1 MTMPMP
7 NTKDIEKMG
16 KPSLSKRIVYSLL
29 KKLIDGHIRLVE
41 NGHEVLFGNPDAS
54 INVTITIHDQ
64 KAYSRILWG
73 GSIGA
78 GEAYV
83 EGLWSSD
90 NLVDV
95 IRLFSRNLAT
105 LEKHEQRFGFLL
117 NIINMFKHRLNRNS
131 KAGSR
136 TNIAAHYDLS
146 NEMYQFFLDEAM
158 QYSSG
163 IFPHKTTTLEEAQ
176 QHKLKTICDA
186 LKLTKD
192 DHLLEIGT
200 GWGGLACYAAK
211 NYGCQVTTTT
221 ISEAQFDLAQ
231 QRISDAHLNHKI
243 TLLKKDYRD
252 LTGQYSK
259 IVSIEMIEAVGHKFM
274 PTYFKTLDKLL
285 KPGGTSFIQAITMND
300 QRYDSYVNNV
310 DFIQRNIFPGGHL
323 PSVSVICDLV
333 KNNTNMYMKQLSDY
347 RIDYARTLS
356 AWRASFLD
364 NREAIQSL
372 GFNDDFIRLWEYYF
386 SYCEGGFRESAIGLA
401 HIELIKN
408 EY

>member
-1 MTMPMP
+1 MNMS
-7 NTKDIEKMG
+7 NTKAIEKTENA
-16 KPSLSKRIVYSLL
+16 SFSKRIVFSLL
-29 KKLIDGHIRLVE
+29 KKLTDGHIRLIE
-41 NGHEVLFGNPDAS
+41 NGNVVLFGNSDAG
-54 INVTITIHDQ
+54 IKVTITIHDP

-83 EGLWSSD
+83 EGLWSSE

-95 IRLFSRNLAT
+95 IRLFSRNLAA

-117 NIINMFKHRLNRNS
+117 NITNMVKHRLNRNS

-163 IFPHKTTTLEEAQ
+163 IFPHETTTLEEAQ
-176 QHKLKTICDA
+176 QHKLKTICEA
-186 LKLTKD
+186 LNLTED
-192 DHLLEIGT
+192 DQLLEIGT

-211 NYGCQVTTTT
+211 NYGCHVTTTT
-221 ISEAQFDLAQ
+221 ISDAQFDLAQ
-231 QRISDAHLNHKI
+231 QRINDENLNHKI

-274 PTYFKTLDKLL
+274 PTYFEMLDKLL
-285 KPGGTSFIQAITMND
+285 KPGGKSFIQAITMND
-300 QRYDSYVNNV
+300 QRYDNYVNNV

-347 RIDYARTLS
+347 RIDYAKTLS

>member
-1 MTMPMP
+1 MNIPG
-7 NTKDIEKMG
+7 TKAIETTK
-16 KPSLSKRIVYSLL
+16 SASFSKRIVFSLL
-29 KKLIDGHIRLVE
+29 KKLTAGHIRLIE
-41 NGHEVLFGNPDAS
+41 NGKEAMFGDSHAD
-54 INVTITIHDQ
+54 IKATITIHDQ

-83 EGLWSSD
+83 EGLWSSE

-95 IRLFSRNLAT
+95 IRLFSRNLAA

-117 NIINMFKHRLNRNS
+117 NIINMVKHRLNRNS

-146 NEMYQFFLDEAM
+146 NEMYRFFLDDAM

-163 IFPHKTTTLEEAQ
+163 IFPHETTTLEEAQ
-176 QHKLKTICDA
+176 QHKLKTICEA
-186 LKLTKD
+186 LNLTED
-192 DHLLEIGT
+192 DQLLEIGT

-211 NYGCQVTTTT
+211 NYGCHVTTTT
-221 ISEAQFDLAQ
+221 ISDAQFDLAK
-231 QRISDAHLNHKI
+231 QRINDENLSHKI

-274 PTYFKTLDKLL
+274 PTYFGMLDQLL
-285 KPGGTSFIQAITMND
+285 KPGGKSFIQAITMND

-323 PSVSVICDLV
+323 PSVSVICDLL

>member
-1 MTMPMP
+1 MSIS
-7 NTKDIEKMG
+7 NIKDIEQMG
-16 KPSLSKRIVYSLL
+16 KSSLSKKVVFSLL
-29 KKLIDGHIRLVE
+29 KKLTDGHIRLIE
-41 NGHEVLFGNPDAS
+41 NGQEVSFGNSDAN
-54 INVTITIHDQ
+54 IKATVCVHDQ

-117 NIINMFKHRLNRNS
+117 NIVNMFKHRSNRNS
-131 KAGSR
+131 KEGSR

-146 NEMYQFFLDEAM
+146 NEMYEVFLDKAM
-158 QYSSG
+158 QYSSA
-163 IFPHKTTTLEEAQ
+163 IFPHETTTLEEAQ
-176 QHKLKTICDA
+176 QHKLKTICESLD
-186 LKLTKD
+186 LSEN

-200 GWGGLACYAAK
+200 GWGGLACYAAQ

-221 ISEAQFDLAQ
+221 ISDAQFDLAQ
-231 QRISDAHLNHKI
+231 KRINDADLHQKI

-252 LTGQYSK
+252 LTGEYSK

-274 PTYFKTLDKLL
+274 PTYFGMLDKLL
-285 KPGGTSFIQAITMND
+285 KPGGKSFIQAITMND

-356 AWRASFLD
+356 AWRATFLA

-372 GFNDDFIRLWEYYF
+372 GFSDDFIRLWDYYF
-386 SYCEGGFRESAIGLA
+386 CYCEGGFRESAIGLA
-401 HIELIKN
+401 HIQLIKN

>member
-1 MTMPMP
+1 VNIPS
-7 NTKDIEKMG
+7 TKAIETTK
-16 KPSLSKRIVYSLL
+16 SASFSKRIVFSLL
-29 KKLIDGHIRLVE
+29 KKLTAGHIRLIE
-41 NGHEVLFGNPDAS
+41 NGKEAMFGDSHAD
-54 INVTITIHDQ
+54 IKATITIHDQ

-83 EGLWSSD
+83 EGLWSSE

-95 IRLFSRNLAT
+95 IRLFSRNLAA

-117 NIINMFKHRLNRNS
+117 NIINMVKHRLNRNS

-146 NEMYQFFLDEAM
+146 NEMYRFFLDDAM

-163 IFPHKTTTLEEAQ
+163 IFPHETTTLEEAQ
-176 QHKLKTICDA
+176 QHKLKTICEA
-186 LKLTKD
+186 LNLTED
-192 DHLLEIGT
+192 DQLLEIGT

-211 NYGCQVTTTT
+211 NYGCHVTTTT
-221 ISEAQFDLAQ
+221 ISDAQFDLAK
-231 QRISDAHLNHKI
+231 QRINDENLSHKI

-274 PTYFKTLDKLL
+274 PTYFGMLDQLL
-285 KPGGTSFIQAITMND
+285 KPGGKSFIQAITMND

-323 PSVSVICDLV
+323 PSVSVICDLL

>member
-1 MTMPMP
+1 MNMPS
-7 NTKDIEKMG
+7 TKAIETTK
-16 KPSLSKRIVYSLL
+16 SASFSKRIVFSLL
-29 KKLIDGHIRLVE
+29 KKLTAGHIRLIE
-41 NGHEVLFGNPDAS
+41 NGNEALFGDSHAD
-54 INVTITIHDQ
+54 IKATITIHDQ

-83 EGLWSSD
+83 EGLWSSE

-95 IRLFSRNLAT
+95 IRLFSRNLAA

-117 NIINMFKHRLNRNS
+117 NIINMVKHRLNRNS

-146 NEMYQFFLDEAM
+146 NEMYRFFLDEAM

-163 IFPHKTTTLEEAQ
+163 IFPHETTTLEEAQ
-176 QHKLKTICDA
+176 QHKLKTICEA
-186 LKLTKD
+186 LNLTED
-192 DHLLEIGT
+192 DQLLEIGT

-211 NYGCQVTTTT
+211 NYGCHVTTTT
-221 ISEAQFDLAQ
+221 ISDAQFDLAQ
-231 QRISDAHLNHKI
+231 QRINDENLSRKI

-274 PTYFKTLDKLL
+274 STYFEMLDQLL
-285 KPGGTSFIQAITMND
+285 KPGGKSFIQAITMND
-300 QRYDSYVNNV
+300 QRYDNYVNNV

-323 PSVSVICDLV
+323 PSVSVMCDLL

-347 RIDYARTLS
+347 RIDYAKTLS

>member
-1 MTMPMP
+1 MSIS
-7 NTKDIEKMG
+7 NIKDIEQMG
-16 KPSLSKRIVYSLL
+16 KSSLSKKVVFSLL
-29 KKLIDGHIRLVE
+29 KKLTDGHIRLIE
-41 NGHEVLFGNPDAS
+41 NGQEVSFGNSDAN
-54 INVTITIHDQ
+54 IKATVCVHDQ

-117 NIINMFKHRLNRNS
+117 NIVNMFKHRSNRNS
-131 KAGSR
+131 KEGSR

-146 NEMYQFFLDEAM
+146 NEMYEVFLDKAM
-158 QYSSG
+158 QYSSA
-163 IFPHKTTTLEEAQ
+163 IFPHETTSLEEAQ
-176 QHKLKTICDA
+176 QHKLKTICESLD
-186 LKLTKD
+186 LSEN

-200 GWGGLACYAAK
+200 GWGGLACYAAQ

-221 ISEAQFDLAQ
+221 ISDAQFDLAQ
-231 QRISDAHLNHKI
+231 KRINDADLHQKI

-252 LTGQYSK
+252 LTGEYSK

-274 PTYFKTLDKLL
+274 PTYFGMLDKLL
-285 KPGGTSFIQAITMND
+285 KPGGKSFIQAITMND

-356 AWRASFLD
+356 AWRATFLA

-372 GFNDDFIRLWEYYF
+372 GFSDDFIRLWDYYF
-386 SYCEGGFRESAIGLA
+386 CYCEGGFRESAIGLA
-401 HIELIKN
+401 HIQLIKN

>member
-1 MTMPMP
+1 
-7 NTKDIEKMG
+7 MG
-16 KPSLSKRIVYSLL
+16 KSSLSKKVVFSLL
-29 KKLIDGHIRLVE
+29 KKLTDGHIRLIE
-41 NGHEVLFGNPDAS
+41 NGQEVSFGNSDAN
-54 INVTITIHDQ
+54 IKATVCVHDQ

-83 EGLWSSD
+83 EGMWSSD

-117 NIINMFKHRLNRNS
+117 NIVNMFKHRSNRNS
-131 KAGSR
+131 KTGSR

-146 NEMYQFFLDEAM
+146 NEMYEVFLDKAM
-158 QYSSG
+158 QYSSA
-163 IFPHKTTTLEEAQ
+163 IFPHETTTLEEAQ
-176 QHKLKTICDA
+176 QHKLKTICESLD
-186 LKLTKD
+186 LSEN

-200 GWGGLACYAAK
+200 GWGGLACYAAQ

-221 ISEAQFDLAQ
+221 ISDAQFDLAQ
-231 QRISDAHLNHKI
+231 KRINDADLHQKI

-252 LTGQYSK
+252 LTGEYSK
-259 IVSIEMIEAVGHKFM
+259 IVSIEMIEAVGHKFT
-274 PTYFKTLDKLL
+274 PTYFGMLDKLL
-285 KPGGTSFIQAITMND
+285 KPGGKSFIQAITMND

-356 AWRASFLD
+356 AWRATFLA

-372 GFNDDFIRLWEYYF
+372 GFSDDFIRLWDYYF
-386 SYCEGGFRESAIGLA
+386 CYCEGGFRESAIGLA
-401 HIELIKN
+401 HIQLIKN

>member
-1 MTMPMP
+1 MNMPE
-7 NTKDIEKMG
+7 TTYVEKIG
-16 KPSLSKRIVYSLL
+16 NLSFSKRIVFSLL
-29 KKLIDGHIRLVE
+29 KKLTDGHIRLIE
-41 NGHEVLFGNPDAS
+41 NGNEVLFGNGDAT
-54 INVTITIHDQ
+54 IQATITIHDP

-95 IRLFSRNLAT
+95 IRLFSRNLAA

-117 NIINMFKHRLNRNS
+117 NIINMIKHRLNRNS
-131 KAGSR
+131 TAGSR

-146 NEMYQFFLDEAM
+146 NEMYRFFLDEAM

-163 IFPHKTTTLEEAQ
+163 IFPHETTTLAEAQ
-176 QHKLKTICDA
+176 QYKLKTICEA
-186 LKLTKD
+186 LNLTED
-192 DHLLEIGT
+192 DQLLEIGT
-200 GWGGLACYAAK
+200 GWGGLACYAAT
-211 NYGCQVTTTT
+211 NYGCHVTTTT
-221 ISEAQFDLAQ
+221 ISDAQFDLAQ
-231 QRISDAHLNHKI
+231 QRINDENLSHKI

-274 PTYFKTLDKLL
+274 PTYFEMLDQLL
-285 KPGGTSFIQAITMND
+285 KPGGKTFIQAITMND
-300 QRYDSYVNNV
+300 QRYDNYVNNV

-323 PSVSVICDLV
+323 PSVSVICDLL

-347 RIDYARTLS
+347 RIDYAKTLS

>member
-1 MTMPMP
+1 MTIPYI
-7 NTKDIEKMG
+7 KDIEK
-16 KPSLSKRIVYSLL
+16 KRSPSFSKRIVFSLL
-29 KKLIDGHIRLVE
+29 KKLVDGHIRLIE
-41 NGHEVLFGNPDAS
+41 GDHEIEFGHSDAS
-54 INVTITIHDQ
+54 IQATITIHDQ

-136 TNIAAHYDLS
+136 TNVAAHYDLS
-146 NEMYQFFLDEAM
+146 NDMYQCFLDEAM

-163 IFPHKTTTLEEAQ
+163 IFPHETATLEEAQ
-176 QHKLKTICDA
+176 QYKLKTICES
-186 LKLTKD
+186 LNLSED

-221 ISEAQFDLAQ
+221 ISEAQFELAQ
-231 QRISDAHLNHKI
+231 QRIDDEDLNHKI

-274 PTYFKTLDKLL
+274 PTYFAMLDKLL
-285 KPGGTSFIQAITMND
+285 KPGGKSFIQAITMND

-347 RIDYARTLS
+347 RIDYAKTLS
-356 AWRASFLD
+356 AWRLSFLD

-372 GFNDDFIRLWEYYF
+372 GFSDDFIRLWEYYF
-386 SYCEGGFRESAIGLA
+386 CYCEGGFRESAIGLA

>member
-1 MTMPMP
+1 MNTAT
-7 NTKDIEKMG
+7 TKDISAIG
-16 KPSLSKRIVYSLL
+16 STSFSKRVVLSLL
-29 KKLIDGHIRLVE
+29 RKLTDGHIRLIE
-41 NGHEVLFGNPDAS
+41 NGNELFFGSNDAD
-54 INVTITIHDQ
+54 IKATIIIHDP

-83 EGLWSSD
+83 EGLWSSE

-95 IRLFSRNLAT
+95 IRLFSRNLAA

-117 NIINMFKHRLNRNS
+117 NIVNMVKHRLNRNS

-146 NEMYQFFLDEAM
+146 NEMYRFFLDEAM

-163 IFPHKTTTLEEAQ
+163 IFPHETTTLAEAQ
-176 QHKLKTICDA
+176 QYKLKTICEA
-186 LKLTKD
+186 LNLTED
-192 DHLLEIGT
+192 DQLLEIGT

-211 NYGCQVTTTT
+211 NYGCHVTTTT
-221 ISEAQFDLAQ
+221 ISDAQFDLAQ
-231 QRISDAHLNHKI
+231 QRINDENLSHKI

-274 PTYFKTLDKLL
+274 PTYFEMLDKLL
-285 KPGGTSFIQAITMND
+285 KPGGKSFIQAITMND

-323 PSVSVICDLV
+323 PSVSVICDLL

-347 RIDYARTLS
+347 RIDYAKTLS

>member
-1 MTMPMP
+1 MTIPYI
-7 NTKDIEKMG
+7 KDIEK
-16 KPSLSKRIVYSLL
+16 KRSPSFSKRIVFSLL
-29 KKLIDGHIRLVE
+29 KKLVDGHIRLIE
-41 NGHEVLFGNPDAS
+41 GDHEIEFGHSDAS
-54 INVTITIHDQ
+54 IQATITIHDQ

-136 TNIAAHYDLS
+136 TNVAAHYDLS
-146 NEMYQFFLDEAM
+146 NDMYQCFLDEAM

-163 IFPHKTTTLEEAQ
+163 IFPHETATLEEAQ
-176 QHKLKTICDA
+176 QYKLKTICES
-186 LKLTKD
+186 LNLSED

-221 ISEAQFDLAQ
+221 ISEAQFELAQ
-231 QRISDAHLNHKI
+231 QRINDEDLNHKI

-274 PTYFKTLDKLL
+274 PTYFAMLDKLL
-285 KPGGTSFIQAITMND
+285 KPGGKSFIQAITMND

-347 RIDYARTLS
+347 RIDYAKTLS
-356 AWRASFLD
+356 AWRLSFLD

-372 GFNDDFIRLWEYYF
+372 GFSDDFIRLWEYYF
-386 SYCEGGFRESAIGLA
+386 CYCEGGFRESAIGLA

>member
-1 MTMPMP
+1 VNIPS
-7 NTKDIEKMG
+7 TKAIETTK
-16 KPSLSKRIVYSLL
+16 SASFSKRIVFSLL
-29 KKLIDGHIRLVE
+29 KKLTAGHIRLIE
-41 NGHEVLFGNPDAS
+41 NGKEAMFGDSHAD
-54 INVTITIHDQ
+54 IKATITIHDQ

-83 EGLWSSD
+83 EGLWSSE

-95 IRLFSRNLAT
+95 IRLFSRNLAA

-117 NIINMFKHRLNRNS
+117 NIINMVKHRLNRNS

-146 NEMYQFFLDEAM
+146 NEMYRFFLDDSM

-163 IFPHKTTTLEEAQ
+163 IFPHETTTLEEAQ
-176 QHKLKTICDA
+176 QHKLKTICEA
-186 LKLTKD
+186 LNLTED
-192 DHLLEIGT
+192 DQLLEIGT

-211 NYGCQVTTTT
+211 NYGCHVTTTT
-221 ISEAQFDLAQ
+221 ISDAQFDLAK
-231 QRISDAHLNHKI
+231 QRINDENLSHKI

-274 PTYFKTLDKLL
+274 PTYFGMLDQLL
-285 KPGGTSFIQAITMND
+285 KPGGKSFIQAITMND

-323 PSVSVICDLV
+323 PSVSVICDLL

>member
-1 MTMPMP
+1 MNTAT
-7 NTKDIEKMG
+7 TKDISAIG
-16 KPSLSKRIVYSLL
+16 STSFSKRVVLSLL
-29 KKLIDGHIRLVE
+29 RKLTDGHIRLIE
-41 NGHEVLFGNPDAS
+41 NGNELFFGSNDAD
-54 INVTITIHDQ
+54 IKATIIIHDS

-83 EGLWSSD
+83 EGLWSSE

-95 IRLFSRNLAT
+95 IRLFSRNLAA

-117 NIINMFKHRLNRNS
+117 NIVNMVKHRLNRNS

-146 NEMYQFFLDEAM
+146 NEMYRFFLDEAM

-163 IFPHKTTTLEEAQ
+163 IFPHETTTLAEAQ
-176 QHKLKTICDA
+176 QYKLKTICEA
-186 LKLTKD
+186 LNLTED
-192 DHLLEIGT
+192 DQLLEIGT

-211 NYGCQVTTTT
+211 NYGCHVTTTT
-221 ISEAQFDLAQ
+221 ISDAQFDLAQ
-231 QRISDAHLNHKI
+231 QRINDENLSHKI

-274 PTYFKTLDKLL
+274 PTYFEMLDKLL
-285 KPGGTSFIQAITMND
+285 KPGGKSFIQAITMND
-300 QRYDSYVNNV
+300 QRYDSYINNV

-323 PSVSVICDLV
+323 PSVSVICDLL

-347 RIDYARTLS
+347 RIDYAKTLS

>member
-1 MTMPMP
+1 MNMAEATY
-7 NTKDIEKMG
+7 IEKMG
-16 KPSLSKRIVYSLL
+16 KRSFSKRIVFSLL
-29 KKLIDGHIRLVE
+29 KKLTDGHIRLIE
-41 NGHEVLFGNPDAS
+41 NGNEVLFGNGDAT
-54 INVTITIHDQ
+54 IKATITIHDP

-95 IRLFSRNLAT
+95 IRLFSRNLAA

-117 NIINMFKHRLNRNS
+117 NIINMVKHRLNRNS

-146 NEMYQFFLDEAM
+146 NEMYRFFLDEAM

-163 IFPHKTTTLEEAQ
+163 IFPHETTTLAEAQ
-176 QHKLKTICDA
+176 QYKLKTICEA
-186 LKLTKD
+186 LNLTED
-192 DHLLEIGT
+192 DQLLEIGT

-211 NYGCQVTTTT
+211 NYGCHVTTTT
-221 ISEAQFDLAQ
+221 ISDAQFDLAQ
-231 QRISDAHLNHKI
+231 QRINDENLSHKI

-274 PTYFKTLDKLL
+274 PTYFEMLDKLL
-285 KPGGTSFIQAITMND
+285 KPGGKSFIQAITMND

-323 PSVSVICDLV
+323 PSVSVICDLL

-347 RIDYARTLS
+347 RIDYAKTLS

-364 NREAIQSL
+364 NRESIQSL

>member
-1 MTMPMP
+1 MNMPS
-7 NTKDIEKMG
+7 TKAIETTK
-16 KPSLSKRIVYSLL
+16 SASFSKRIVFSLL
-29 KKLIDGHIRLVE
+29 KKLTAGHIRLIE
-41 NGHEVLFGNPDAS
+41 NGNEALFGDSHAD
-54 INVTITIHDQ
+54 IKATITIHDQ

-83 EGLWSSD
+83 EGLWSSE

-95 IRLFSRNLAT
+95 IRLFSRNLAA

-117 NIINMFKHRLNRNS
+117 NIINMVKHRLNRNS

-146 NEMYQFFLDEAM
+146 NEMYRFFLDEAM

-163 IFPHKTTTLEEAQ
+163 IFPHETTTLEEAQ
-176 QHKLKTICDA
+176 QHKLKTICEA
-186 LKLTKD
+186 LNLTKD
-192 DHLLEIGT
+192 DQLLEIGT

-211 NYGCQVTTTT
+211 NYGCHVTTTT
-221 ISEAQFDLAQ
+221 ISDAQFDLAQ
-231 QRISDAHLNHKI
+231 QRINDENLSHKI

-274 PTYFKTLDKLL
+274 STYFEMLDQLL
-285 KPGGTSFIQAITMND
+285 KPGGKSFIQAITMND
-300 QRYDSYVNNV
+300 QRYDNYVNNV

-323 PSVSVICDLV
+323 PSVSVMCDLL

-347 RIDYARTLS
+347 RIDYAKTLS

>member
-1 MTMPMP
+1 MTIPY
-7 NTKDIEKMG
+7 TKDIEKMK
-16 KPSLSKRIVYSLL
+16 KPSFSKRIVFSLL
-29 KKLIDGHIRLVE
+29 KKLIDGHIRLIE
-41 NGHEVLFGNPDAS
+41 GGHELEFGNSDAN
-54 INVTITIHDQ
+54 IKATITIHDQ

-146 NEMYQFFLDEAM
+146 NEMYEVFLDKAM

-163 IFPHKTTTLEEAQ
+163 IFPLETTTLEEAQ
-176 QHKLKTICDA
+176 QHKLKTICEA
-186 LKLTKD
+186 LNLSED

-200 GWGGLACYAAK
+200 GWGGLACYAAQ

-221 ISEAQFDLAQ
+221 ISEAQFELAQ
-231 QRISDAHLNHKI
+231 QRINEQGLDHKI
-243 TLLKKDYRD
+243 TLLKQDYRD
-252 LTGQYSK
+252 LTGRYSK

-274 PTYFKTLDKLL
+274 PTYFGMLNKLL
-285 KPGGTSFIQAITMND
+285 KPGGKSFIQAITMND

-333 KNNTNMYMKQLSDY
+333 KINTNMYMKQLSDC
-347 RIDYARTLS
+347 RIDYAKTLS
-356 AWRASFLD
+356 AWRLSFLD

-372 GFNDDFIRLWEYYF
+372 GFSDDFIRLWEYYF
-386 SYCEGGFRESAIGLA
+386 CYCEGGFRESAIGLA

>member
-1 MTMPMP
+1 VNIPG
-7 NTKDIEKMG
+7 TKAIETTKIA
-16 KPSLSKRIVYSLL
+16 SFSKRIVFSLL
-29 KKLIDGHIRLVE
+29 KKLTAGHIRLIE
-41 NGHEVLFGNPDAS
+41 NGTEAMFGDSHAD
-54 INVTITIHDQ
+54 IKATITIHDQ

-83 EGLWSSD
+83 EGLWSSE

-95 IRLFSRNLAT
+95 IRLFSRNLAA

-117 NIINMFKHRLNRNS
+117 NIINMVKHRLNRNS

-146 NEMYQFFLDEAM
+146 NEMYRFFLDDAM

-163 IFPHKTTTLEEAQ
+163 IFPHETTTLEEAQ
-176 QHKLKTICDA
+176 QHKLKTICEA
-186 LKLTKD
+186 LNLTED
-192 DHLLEIGT
+192 DQLLEIGT

-211 NYGCQVTTTT
+211 NYGCHVTTTT
-221 ISEAQFDLAQ
+221 ISDAQFDLAK
-231 QRISDAHLNHKI
+231 QRINDENLSHKI

-274 PTYFKTLDKLL
+274 PTYFGMLDQLL
-285 KPGGTSFIQAITMND
+285 KPGGKSFIQAITMND

-323 PSVSVICDLV
+323 PSVSVICDLL

>member
-1 MTMPMP
+1 MNMS
-7 NTKDIEKMG
+7 NTKAIEKTENA
-16 KPSLSKRIVYSLL
+16 SFSKRIVFSLL
-29 KKLIDGHIRLVE
+29 KKLTDGHIRLIE
-41 NGHEVLFGNPDAS
+41 NGNVVLFGNSDAD
-54 INVTITIHDQ
+54 IKVTITIHDP

-83 EGLWSSD
+83 EGLWSSE

-95 IRLFSRNLAT
+95 IRLFSRNLAA

-117 NIINMFKHRLNRNS
+117 NIVNMVKHRLNRNS

-146 NEMYQFFLDEAM
+146 NEMYRFFLDEAM

-163 IFPHKTTTLEEAQ
+163 IFPHETTTLAEAQ
-176 QHKLKTICDA
+176 QHKLKTICEA
-186 LKLTKD
+186 LNLTED
-192 DHLLEIGT
+192 DQLLEIGT
-200 GWGGLACYAAK
+200 GWGGLACYVAK
-211 NYGCQVTTTT
+211 NYGCHVTTTT
-221 ISEAQFDLAQ
+221 ISDAQFDLAQ
-231 QRISDAHLNHKI
+231 QRINDENLSHKI

-274 PTYFKTLDKLL
+274 PTYFEMLDKLL
-285 KPGGTSFIQAITMND
+285 KPGGKSFIQAITMND

-323 PSVSVICDLV
+323 PSVSVICDLL

-347 RIDYARTLS
+347 RIDYAKTLS
-356 AWRASFLD
+356 AWRSSFLD

>member
-1 MTMPMP
+1 MNMTS
-7 NTKDIEKMG
+7 TKNIQKVG
-16 KPSLSKRIVYSLL
+16 KRSFSKRIVFSLL
-29 KKLIDGHIRLVE
+29 QKLTDGHIRLID
-41 NGHEVLFGNPDAS
+41 NGNEQLFGPSNADIKA
-54 INVTITIHDQ
+54 TITIHDQ

-83 EGLWSSD
+83 EGLWNSE

-105 LEKHEQRFGFLL
+105 LEKHEQRFGFIL
-117 NIINMFKHRLNRNS
+117 NIINMVKHRLNRNS

-146 NEMYQFFLDEAM
+146 NEMYRFFLDEAM

-163 IFPHKTTTLEEAQ
+163 IFPHETTTLAEAQ
-176 QHKLKTICDA
+176 QRKLKTICDA
-186 LKLTKD
+186 LNLTED
-192 DHLLEIGT
+192 DQLLEIGT

-211 NYGCQVTTTT
+211 NYGCHVTTTT
-221 ISEAQFDLAQ
+221 ISDAQFDLAQ
-231 QRISDAHLNHKI
+231 QRINEQNLSHKI

-274 PTYFKTLDKLL
+274 PTYFSMLDKLL
-285 KPGGTSFIQAITMND
+285 KPGGKSFIQAITMND

-347 RIDYARTLS
+347 RIDYAKTLN
-356 AWRASFLD
+356 AWRGSFLD
-364 NREAIQSL
+364 NREAIKSL
-372 GFNDDFIRLWEYYF
+372 GFSDDFIRLWEYYF

>member
-1 MTMPMP
+1 MSIS
-7 NTKDIEKMG
+7 NIKDIEQMG
-16 KPSLSKRIVYSLL
+16 KSSLSKKVVFSLL
-29 KKLIDGHIRLVE
+29 KKLTDGHIRLIE
-41 NGHEVLFGNPDAS
+41 NGQEVSFGNSDAN
-54 INVTITIHDQ
+54 IKATVCVHDQ

-83 EGLWSSD
+83 EGMWSSD

-117 NIINMFKHRLNRNS
+117 NIVNMFKHRSNRNS
-131 KAGSR
+131 KEGSR

-146 NEMYQFFLDEAM
+146 NEMYEVFLDKAM
-158 QYSSG
+158 QYSSA
-163 IFPHKTTTLEEAQ
+163 IFPHETTTLEEAQ
-176 QHKLKTICDA
+176 QHKLKTICESLD
-186 LKLTKD
+186 LSEN

-200 GWGGLACYAAK
+200 GWGGLACYAAQ

-231 QRISDAHLNHKI
+231 KRINDADLHQKI

-252 LTGQYSK
+252 LTGEYSK

-274 PTYFKTLDKLL
+274 PTYFGMLDKLL
-285 KPGGTSFIQAITMND
+285 KPGGKSFIQAITMND

-356 AWRASFLD
+356 AWRATFLA

-372 GFNDDFIRLWEYYF
+372 GFSDDFIRLWDYYF
-386 SYCEGGFRESAIGLA
+386 CYCEGGFRESAIGLA
-401 HIELIKN
+401 HIQLIKN

>member
-1 MTMPMP
+1 MNMPE
-7 NTKDIEKMG
+7 TTYIEKVG
-16 KPSLSKRIVYSLL
+16 KRSFSKRIVFSLL
-29 KKLIDGHIRLVE
+29 KKLTDGHIRLIE
-41 NGHEVLFGNPDAS
+41 NGNEVLFGNGDAT
-54 INVTITIHDQ
+54 IKATITIHDP
-64 KAYSRILWG
+64 KVYSRILWG

-95 IRLFSRNLAT
+95 IRLFSRNLAA

-117 NIINMFKHRLNRNS
+117 NIINMVKHRLNRNS

-146 NEMYQFFLDEAM
+146 NEMYRFFLDEAM

-163 IFPHKTTTLEEAQ
+163 IFPHETTTLAEAQ
-176 QHKLKTICDA
+176 QYKLKTICEA
-186 LKLTKD
+186 LNLTED
-192 DHLLEIGT
+192 DQLLEIGT

-211 NYGCQVTTTT
+211 NYGCHVTTTT
-221 ISEAQFDLAQ
+221 ISDAQFDLAQ
-231 QRISDAHLNHKI
+231 QRINDENLSHKI

-274 PTYFKTLDKLL
+274 PTYFEMLDKLL
-285 KPGGTSFIQAITMND
+285 KPGGKSFIQAITMND

-323 PSVSVICDLV
+323 PSVSVICDLL

-347 RIDYARTLS
+347 RIDYAKTLS

-364 NREAIQSL
+364 NRESIQSL

>member
-1 MTMPMP
+1 M
-7 NTKDIEKMG
+7 NISKAQDIETTG
-16 KPSLSKRIVYSLL
+16 NTSFSKRIVLSLL
-29 KKLIDGHIRLVE
+29 KKLTDGHIRLIDSG
-41 NGHEVLFGNPDAS
+41 NEVLFGNSDAD
-54 INVTITIHDQ
+54 IKATIIIHDT

-83 EGLWSSD
+83 EGLWSSE

-95 IRLFSRNLAT
+95 IRLFSRNLAA

-117 NIINMFKHRLNRNS
+117 NIINIAKHRLNRNS

-146 NEMYQFFLDEAM
+146 NEMYRFFLDEAM

-163 IFPHKTTTLEEAQ
+163 IFPHETTTLAEAQ
-176 QHKLKTICDA
+176 QHKLKTICEA
-186 LKLTKD
+186 LNLTED
-192 DHLLEIGT
+192 DQLLEIGT

-211 NYGCQVTTTT
+211 NYGCHVTTTT
-221 ISEAQFDLAQ
+221 ISDAQFDLAQ
-231 QRISDAHLNHKI
+231 ERINDEKLSHKI

-274 PTYFKTLDKLL
+274 PTYFEMLDKLL
-285 KPGGTSFIQAITMND
+285 KPGGKSFIQAITMND

-323 PSVSVICDLV
+323 PSISVICDLL

-347 RIDYARTLS
+347 RIDYAKTLS

-364 NREAIQSL
+364 NREAIKSL

>member
-1 MTMPMP
+1 MKISSI
-7 NTKDIEKMG
+7 NKMETR
-16 KPSLSKRIVYSLL
+16 SFSKKVVFSLL
-29 KKLIDGHIRLVE
+29 KKLTDGHIRLIE
-41 NGHEVLFGNPDAS
+41 NGTEEFFGPSEADIKA
-54 INVTITIHDQ
+54 TITIHDP

-83 EGLWSSD
+83 EGLWSSE

-95 IRLFSRNLAT
+95 IRLFSRNLAA

-117 NIINMFKHRLNRNS
+117 NIINMVKHRLNRNS
-131 KAGSR
+131 KEGSR
-136 TNIAAHYDLS
+136 TNIAAHYDIS
-146 NEMYQFFLDEAM
+146 NEMYRFFLDDAM
-158 QYSSG
+158 QYSSA
-163 IFPHKTTTLEEAQ
+163 IFPHETTTLAEAQ
-176 QHKLKTICDA
+176 QHKLKTICEA
-186 LKLTKD
+186 LNLTED
-192 DHLLEIGT
+192 DQLLEIGT

-211 NYGCQVTTTT
+211 NYGCHVTTTT
-221 ISEAQFDLAQ
+221 ISDAQFDLAQ
-231 QRISDAHLNHKI
+231 ERINDEGLSHKI

-274 PTYFKTLDKLL
+274 PTYFEMLDKLL
-285 KPGGTSFIQAITMND
+285 KPGGKSFIQAITMND
-300 QRYDSYVNNV
+300 QRYDSYVKNV

-347 RIDYARTLS
+347 RIDYAKTLS
-356 AWRASFLD
+356 VWRTSFLD
-364 NREAIQSL
+364 NREAIKSL
-372 GFNDDFIRLWEYYF
+372 GFSDDFIRLWEYYF
-386 SYCEGGFRESAIGLA
+386 CYCEGGFRESAIGLA

>member
-1 MTMPMP
+1 MNIPG
-7 NTKDIEKMG
+7 TKAIETTK
-16 KPSLSKRIVYSLL
+16 SASFSKRIVFSLL
-29 KKLIDGHIRLVE
+29 KKLTAGHIRLIE
-41 NGHEVLFGNPDAS
+41 NGKEAMFGDSHAD
-54 INVTITIHDQ
+54 IKATITIHDQ

-83 EGLWSSD
+83 EGLWSSE

-95 IRLFSRNLAT
+95 IRLFSRNLAA

-117 NIINMFKHRLNRNS
+117 NIINMVRHRLNRNS

-146 NEMYQFFLDEAM
+146 NEMYRFFLDDAM

-163 IFPHKTTTLEEAQ
+163 IFPHETTTLEEAQ
-176 QHKLKTICDA
+176 QHKLKTICEA
-186 LKLTKD
+186 LNLTED
-192 DHLLEIGT
+192 DQLLEIGT

-211 NYGCQVTTTT
+211 NYGCHVTTTT
-221 ISEAQFDLAQ
+221 ISDAQFDLAK
-231 QRISDAHLNHKI
+231 QRINDENLSHKI

-274 PTYFKTLDKLL
+274 PTYFGMLDQLL
-285 KPGGTSFIQAITMND
+285 KPGGKSFIQAITMND

-323 PSVSVICDLV
+323 PSVSVICDLL

>member
-1 MTMPMP
+1 VNIPG
-7 NTKDIEKMG
+7 TKAIETTK
-16 KPSLSKRIVYSLL
+16 SASFSKRIVFSLL
-29 KKLIDGHIRLVE
+29 KKLTAGHIRLIE
-41 NGHEVLFGNPDAS
+41 NGKEAMFGDSHAD
-54 INVTITIHDQ
+54 IKATITIHDQ

-83 EGLWSSD
+83 EGLWSSE

-95 IRLFSRNLAT
+95 IRLFSRNLAA

-117 NIINMFKHRLNRNS
+117 NIINMVRHRLNRNS

-146 NEMYQFFLDEAM
+146 NEMYRFFLDDAM

-163 IFPHKTTTLEEAQ
+163 IFPHETTTLEEAQ
-176 QHKLKTICDA
+176 QHKLKTICEA
-186 LKLTKD
+186 LNLTED
-192 DHLLEIGT
+192 DQLLEIGT

-211 NYGCQVTTTT
+211 NYGCHVTTTT
-221 ISEAQFDLAQ
+221 ISDAQFDLAK
-231 QRISDAHLNHKI
+231 QRINDENLSHKI

-274 PTYFKTLDKLL
+274 PTYFGMLDQLL
-285 KPGGTSFIQAITMND
+285 KPGGKSFIQAITMND

-323 PSVSVICDLV
+323 PSVSVICDLL

>member
-1 MTMPMP
+1 MSIS
-7 NTKDIEKMG
+7 NIKDIEQMG
-16 KPSLSKRIVYSLL
+16 KSSLSKKVVFSLL
-29 KKLIDGHIRLVE
+29 KKLTDGHIRLIE
-41 NGHEVLFGNPDAS
+41 NGQEVSFGNSDAN
-54 INVTITIHDQ
+54 IKATVCVHDQ

-83 EGLWSSD
+83 EGMWSSD

-117 NIINMFKHRLNRNS
+117 NIVNMFKHRSNRNS
-131 KAGSR
+131 KEGSR

-146 NEMYQFFLDEAM
+146 NEMYEVFLDKAM
-158 QYSSG
+158 QYSSA
-163 IFPHKTTTLEEAQ
+163 IFPHETTSLEEAQ
-176 QHKLKTICDA
+176 QHKLKTICESLD
-186 LKLTKD
+186 LSEN

-200 GWGGLACYAAK
+200 GWGGLACYAAQ

-221 ISEAQFDLAQ
+221 ISDAQFDLAQ
-231 QRISDAHLNHKI
+231 KRINDADLHQKI

-252 LTGQYSK
+252 LTGEYSK

-274 PTYFKTLDKLL
+274 PTYFGMLDKLL
-285 KPGGTSFIQAITMND
+285 KPGGKSFIQAITMND

-356 AWRASFLD
+356 AWRATFLA

-372 GFNDDFIRLWEYYF
+372 GFSDDFIRLWDYYF
-386 SYCEGGFRESAIGLA
+386 CYCEGGFRESAIGLA
-401 HIELIKN
+401 HIQLIKN

>member
-1 MTMPMP
+1 VNIPS
-7 NTKDIEKMG
+7 TKSIETTK
-16 KPSLSKRIVYSLL
+16 SASFSKRIVFSLL
-29 KKLIDGHIRLVE
+29 KKLTAGHIRLIE
-41 NGHEVLFGNPDAS
+41 NGKEAMFGDSHAD
-54 INVTITIHDQ
+54 IKATITIHDQ

-83 EGLWSSD
+83 EGLWSSE

-95 IRLFSRNLAT
+95 IRLFSRNLAA

-117 NIINMFKHRLNRNS
+117 NIINMVKHRLNRNS

-146 NEMYQFFLDEAM
+146 NEMYRFFLDDAM

-163 IFPHKTTTLEEAQ
+163 IFPHETTTLEEAQ
-176 QHKLKTICDA
+176 QHKLKTICEA
-186 LKLTKD
+186 LNLTED
-192 DHLLEIGT
+192 DQLLEIGT

-211 NYGCQVTTTT
+211 NYGCHVTTTT
-221 ISEAQFDLAQ
+221 ISDAQFDLAK
-231 QRISDAHLNHKI
+231 QRINDENLSHKI

-274 PTYFKTLDKLL
+274 PTYFGMLDQLL
-285 KPGGTSFIQAITMND
+285 KPGGKSFIQAITMND

-323 PSVSVICDLV
+323 PSVSVICDLL

>member
-1 MTMPMP
+1 MNMPS
-7 NTKDIEKMG
+7 TKAIETTK
-16 KPSLSKRIVYSLL
+16 SASFSKRIVFSLL
-29 KKLIDGHIRLVE
+29 KKLTAGHIRLIE
-41 NGHEVLFGNPDAS
+41 NGNEALFGDSHAD
-54 INVTITIHDQ
+54 IKATITIHDQ

-83 EGLWSSD
+83 EGLWSSE

-95 IRLFSRNLAT
+95 IRLFSRNLAA

-117 NIINMFKHRLNRNS
+117 NIINMVKHRLNRNS

-146 NEMYQFFLDEAM
+146 NEMYRFFLDEAM

-163 IFPHKTTTLEEAQ
+163 IFPHETTTLEEAQ
-176 QHKLKTICDA
+176 QHKLKTICEA
-186 LKLTKD
+186 LNLTED
-192 DHLLEIGT
+192 DQLLEIGT

-211 NYGCQVTTTT
+211 NYGCHVTTTT
-221 ISEAQFDLAQ
+221 ISDAQFDLAQ
-231 QRISDAHLNHKI
+231 QRINDENLSHKI

-274 PTYFKTLDKLL
+274 STYFEMLDQLL
-285 KPGGTSFIQAITMND
+285 KPGGKSFIQAITMND
-300 QRYDSYVNNV
+300 QRYDNYVNNV

-323 PSVSVICDLV
+323 PSVSVMCDLL

-347 RIDYARTLS
+347 RIDYAKTLS

>member
-1 MTMPMP
+1 MNIPS
-7 NTKDIEKMG
+7 TKPIETTK
-16 KPSLSKRIVYSLL
+16 SVSFSKRIVFSLL
-29 KKLIDGHIRLVE
+29 KKLTAGHIRLIE
-41 NGHEVLFGNPDAS
+41 NGKEAMFGDSHAD
-54 INVTITIHDQ
+54 IKATITIHDQ

-83 EGLWSSD
+83 EGLWSSE

-95 IRLFSRNLAT
+95 IRLFSRNLAA

-117 NIINMFKHRLNRNS
+117 NIINMVKHRLNRNS

-146 NEMYQFFLDEAM
+146 NEMYRFFLDDAM

-163 IFPHKTTTLEEAQ
+163 IFPHETTTLEEAQ
-176 QHKLKTICDA
+176 QHKLKTICEA
-186 LKLTKD
+186 LNLTED
-192 DHLLEIGT
+192 DQLLEIGT

-211 NYGCQVTTTT
+211 NYGCHVTTTT
-221 ISEAQFDLAQ
+221 ISDAQFDLAK
-231 QRISDAHLNHKI
+231 QRINDENLSHKI

-274 PTYFKTLDKLL
+274 PTYFGMLDQLL
-285 KPGGTSFIQAITMND
+285 KPGGKSFIQAITMND

-323 PSVSVICDLV
+323 PSVSVICDLL

>member
-1 MTMPMP
+1 MNMPE
-7 NTKDIEKMG
+7 TTYIEKVG
-16 KPSLSKRIVYSLL
+16 KRSFSKRIVFSLL
-29 KKLIDGHIRLVE
+29 KKLTDGHIRLIE
-41 NGHEVLFGNPDAS
+41 NGNEVLFGNGDAT
-54 INVTITIHDQ
+54 IKATITIHDP
-64 KAYSRILWG
+64 KVYSRILWG

-95 IRLFSRNLAT
+95 IRLFSRNLAA

-117 NIINMFKHRLNRNS
+117 NIINMVKHRLNRNS

-146 NEMYQFFLDEAM
+146 NEMYRFFLDEAM

-163 IFPHKTTTLEEAQ
+163 IFPHETTTLAEAQ
-176 QHKLKTICDA
+176 QYKLKTICEA
-186 LKLTKD
+186 LNLTED
-192 DHLLEIGT
+192 DQLLEIGT

-211 NYGCQVTTTT
+211 NYGCHVTTTT
-221 ISEAQFDLAQ
+221 ISDAQFDLAQ
-231 QRISDAHLNHKI
+231 QRINDENLSHKI
-243 TLLKKDYRD
+243 TLLKKDFRD

-274 PTYFKTLDKLL
+274 PTYFEMLDKLL
-285 KPGGTSFIQAITMND
+285 KPGGKSFIQAITMND

-323 PSVSVICDLV
+323 PSVSVICDLL

-347 RIDYARTLS
+347 RIDYAKTLS

-364 NREAIQSL
+364 NRESIQSL

>member
-1 MTMPMP
+1 MP
-7 NTKDIEKMG
+7 NNTDIEKM
-16 KPSLSKRIVYSLL
+16 KNPSFSKKIVFSLL
-29 KKLIDGHIRLVE
+29 KKLIDGHVRLIE
-41 NGHEVLFGNPDAS
+41 EDNEVSFGNSQAS
-54 INVTITIHDQ
+54 IKATIRIHDQ

-117 NIINMFKHRLNRNS
+117 NIVNGIKHRLNRNS

-136 TNIAAHYDLS
+136 TNVAAHYDLS
-146 NEMYQFFLDEAM
+146 NEMYQFFLDGAM

-163 IFPHKTTTLEEAQ
+163 IFPHPTTTLEEAQ
-176 QHKLKTICDA
+176 QHKLKKICDA
-186 LKLTKD
+186 LNLTED
-192 DHLLEIGT
+192 DQLLEIGT

-211 NYGCQVTTTT
+211 NYGCHVTTTT
-221 ISEAQFDLAQ
+221 ISDAQYDLAQ
-231 QRISDAHLNHKI
+231 QRIKDQNLSHKI

-274 PTYFKTLDKLL
+274 PTYFSMLDKLL
-285 KPGGTSFIQAITMND
+285 KPGGKSFIQAITMND

-347 RIDYARTLS
+347 RIDYAKTLS
-356 AWRASFLD
+356 AWRLSFLD

-372 GFNDDFIRLWEYYF
+372 GFSEDFIRLWEYYF
-386 SYCEGGFRESAIGLA
+386 CYCEGGFRESAIGLA

>member
-1 MTMPMP
+1 MSIS
-7 NTKDIEKMG
+7 NIKDIEQMG
-16 KPSLSKRIVYSLL
+16 KSSLSKKVVFSLL
-29 KKLIDGHIRLVE
+29 KKLTDGHIRLIE
-41 NGHEVLFGNPDAS
+41 NGQEVSFGNSDAN
-54 INVTITIHDQ
+54 IKATVCVHDQ

-83 EGLWSSD
+83 EGMWSSD

-117 NIINMFKHRLNRNS
+117 NIVNMFKHRSNRNS
-131 KAGSR
+131 KEGSR

-146 NEMYQFFLDEAM
+146 NEMYEVFLDKAM
-158 QYSSG
+158 QYSSA
-163 IFPHKTTTLEEAQ
+163 IFPHETTTLEEAQ
-176 QHKLKTICDA
+176 QHKLKTICESLD
-186 LKLTKD
+186 LSEN

-200 GWGGLACYAAK
+200 GWGGLACYAAQ

-221 ISEAQFDLAQ
+221 ISDAQFDLAQ
-231 QRISDAHLNHKI
+231 KRINDADLHQKI

-252 LTGQYSK
+252 LTGEYSK

-274 PTYFKTLDKLL
+274 PTYFGMLDKLL
-285 KPGGTSFIQAITMND
+285 KPGGKSFIQAITMND

-356 AWRASFLD
+356 AWRATFLA

-372 GFNDDFIRLWEYYF
+372 GFSDDFIRLWDYYF
-386 SYCEGGFRESAIGLA
+386 CYCEGGFRESAIGLA
-401 HIELIKN
+401 HIQLIKN